1 MVEITPGRAKNRP
14 RVVTP
19 RRGFLVALAS
29 APFSTAAVA
38 VPSHRKLPPVLEQI
52 EERPVV
58 LRRSREGRRLS
69 RFRYNNAEGFFR
81 SSRIEDGRLRGDTLY
96 SLGIVTQLGL
106 SAHLL
111 DVGFDDRWCA
121 QYIGLHVAKSLA
133 YANATGFD
141 LHSADFELLAA
152 ILSPYSSWRHQ
163 SVRNARP
170 DFPFAHQEARD
181 LVRKLLDR
189 VREVTGHPCPRG
201 CLNRSA

>member
-1 MVEITPGRAKNRP
+1 MLREGWRWWKSLLEQ
-14 RVVTP
+14 
-19 RRGFLVALAS
+19 RRMAEGSDAAAGFLVALAS

-81 SSRIEDGRLRGDTLY
+81 SSRIQDGRLRGDTLY

-121 QYIGLHVAKSLA
+121 QYIGLHVARFLA

-141 LHSADFELLAA
+141 LHSADFELLAGNS
-152 ILSPYSSWRHQ
+152 LSIQQLAPS
-163 SVRNARP
+163 
-170 DFPFAHQEARD
+170 E
-181 LVRKLLDR
+181 
-189 VREVTGHPCPRG
+189 CPECPTR
-201 CLNRSA
+201 LPIRAPRSPRSGA